1 MHIQDFEAEVL
12 SAKSKTS
19 NNEISIDDF
28 KRITEILASGNVQY
42 SYPYQMKEFMI
53 KYANLVLEILENK
66 NFININK

>member
-12 SAKSKTS
+12 NAKSKTS

-42 SYPYQMKEFMI
+42 SYPYQMIEFMI
-53 KYANLVLEILENK
+53 KYAQLVCEILEKK
-66 NFININK
+66 N